1 MKVDTLIIGAGS
13 AGLSAL
19 REVRRRTDDFLLIND
34 GHWGTTCA
42 AVGCMPS
49 KALIEVANAFH
60 RRHDFGSFGIRGA
73 DRLDIDIPAV
83 LSHVRAVRDGF
94 VKGPESVPDDLGRRA
109 LSGRARL
116 VAPDAVEVDGQRIT
130 ARAIILAPGS
140 RPIIPAPWQEFGDR
154 ILTSDTLFEQT
165 DLPSRIAVIGL
176 GAIGVELAQALSR
189 LGLEVA
195 GFDAAETL
203 AGIDD
208 PKVLESFRAL
218 LGAEFPVHLGAEAKL
233 EDAVGA
239 SRVTAGD
246 ASFTADAVLAA
257 IGRKPNI
264 DGLGLDVLGVELDAQ
279 GLPQIDPETL
289 RIGDSAVFLAGDA
302 NGHRALL
309 HEAADEGHIAGR
321 LSAPEAREDSYC
333 RRTALSIT
341 FCSPQVARVGRKLS
355 ELPQDTLIGPV
366 DFARQGRARIMAKA
380 AGILR
385 IYADPAD
392 GRLLG
397 AEICAPAAEHMAH
410 LLALAIERGLS
421 VPQILAM
428 PFYHPVLEEGLRSA
442 LREIAKQLPE
452 PGSSDLSCCEAIG
465 HDALD

>member
-60 RRHDFGSFGIRGA
+60 RRHDFGDFGIRGA
-73 DRLDIDIPAV
+73 DRLDIDIPAA
-83 LSHVRAVRDGF
+83 LARVRAMRDGF
-94 VKGPESVPDDLGRRA
+94 VKGLESVPDNLGRRG
-109 LSGRARL
+109 LFGRARL
-116 VAPDAVEVDGQRIT
+116 VAPDAVEVDGQHIT

-165 DLPSRIAVIGL
+165 VLPRRIAVIGL

-218 LGAEFPVHLGAEAKL
+218 LGAEFPVHLGTEAKL
-233 EDAVGA
+233 EEAVGA
-239 SRVTAGD
+239 IRVTAGD

-279 GLPQIDPETL
+279 GLPQIDSETL
-289 RIGDSAVFLAGDA
+289 RIGDSPVFLAGDA
-302 NGHRALL
+302 NGHRA
-309 HEAADEGHIAGR
+309 AA
-321 LSAPEAREDSYC
+321 
-333 RRTALSIT
+333 
-341 FCSPQVARVGRKLS
+341 
-355 ELPQDTLIGPV
+355 
-366 DFARQGRARIMAKA
+366 
-380 AGILR
+380 
-385 IYADPAD
+385 
-392 GRLLG
+392 
-397 AEICAPAAEHMAH
+397 
-410 LLALAIERGLS
+410 
-421 VPQILAM
+421 
-428 PFYHPVLEEGLRSA
+428 
-442 LREIAKQLPE
+442 
-452 PGSSDLSCCEAIG
+452 
-465 HDALD
+465 